1 MKKLDFWHITVHSIQ
16 NKISIYKVLEA
27 AKNKELL
34 IPDDEKILFN
44 FINYIKNLKKNHHAQ
59 IFQDI
64 FASFIVQNNFDKTFL
79 EFGATNGINLSN
91 TYLLEQELGWSG
103 ILAEPD
109 IQWHEALKKNRP
121 NTKIITKCI
130 WKKSNEKL
138 KFFSSSQ
145 GVLSTLEDFKFSD
158 KESMPVNSNQRNAS
172 GKDIIVET
180 ISLNDVVTKYFD
192 GICPSYIS
200 VDTEGSEFEILN
212 SFDFSSYKPAV
223 FTVEHNFT
231 KLQKKIDEL
240 MIENNYVRIFK
251 KLTSFDAWYI
261 SAQAYEKLSNKIN

>member
-1 MKKLDFWHITVHSIQ
+1 MKKLDFWQITVHSIQ
-16 NKISIYKVLEA
+16 NKVSVYKVLEA

-34 IPDDEKILFN
+34 IPEDEKILFN
-44 FINYIKNLKKNHHAQ
+44 FINYIKNLKKNHYAQ

-64 FASFIVQNNFDKTFL
+64 FASFIVQNNFKKTFL

-91 TYLLEQELGWSG
+91 TYLLEKELGWSG

-109 IQWHEALKKNRP
+109 IQWHEALRKNRP
-121 NTKIITKCI
+121 KTKIITQCI

-158 KESMPVNSNQRNAS
+158 KETMPDNSNNRNIS
-172 GKDIIVET
+172 GKNIIVET

-200 VDTEGSEFEILN
+200 IDTEGSEFEILN
-212 SFDFSSYKPAV
+212 SFNFSKFKPV
-223 FTVEHNFT
+223 IFTVEHNFT
-231 KLQKKIDEL
+231 KLEQKIDEL
-240 MIENNYVRIFK
+240 MVKNNYSRIFR
-251 KLTSFDAWYI
+251 KLTSFDAWYV
-261 SAQAYEKLSNKIN
+261 SNDMLNQLNSS